1 MYSIDNFA
9 LRSHR
14 KNSGLT
20 QEDVAV
26 LIGAQ
31 SPSQVS
37 RHESGEREPDL
48 RTALAYSIVFDAPI
62 KHMLPKLHRDI
73 AQEVHARATALAERL
88 NESTDGLHVMHRVEH
103 LRQMAARI
111 SLFELDL

>member
-1 MYSIDNFA
+1 MHYIDNFA

-26 LIGAQ
+26 LIGVQ
-31 SPSQVS
+31 SASQVS
-37 RHESGEREPDL
+37 RQENGEREPDL
-48 RTALAYSIVFDAPI
+48 RMALAYQIVFDAPI
-62 KHMLPKLHRDI
+62 KHMLPKLYREL
-73 AQEVHARATALAERL
+73 AQEVHIRAAALSERL
-88 NESTDGLHVMHRVEH
+88 KESADGLHVMHRIEH

-111 SLFELDL
+111 SLFELDV

>member
-1 MYSIDNFA
+1 MYYFDNFA

-26 LIGAQ
+26 LIGVQ

-37 RHESGEREPDL
+37 RHENGEREPDL
-48 RTALAYSIVFDAPI
+48 RMALAYRILFDAPI
-62 KHMLPKLHRDI
+62 KHLLPKLYRDI
-73 AQEVHARATALAERL
+73 AQQVHTRAEALAERL
-88 NESTDGLHVMHRVEH
+88 KESTEGLHVMHRVEH
-103 LRQMAARI
+103 LRQMAGRI
-111 SLFELDL
+111 SLFELDV

>member
-1 MYSIDNFA
+1 MEYIDNYA

-14 KNSGLT
+14 KRSGLT

-37 RHESGEREPDL
+37 RQENGEREPDL
-48 RTALAYSIVFDAPI
+48 RAALAYRIIFDAPI
-62 KHMLPKLHRDI
+62 RHVVPKLYREI
-73 AQEVHARATALAERL
+73 AQQVHTQAEALATRL
-88 NESTDGLHVMHRVEH
+88 KESGEGLHATHRVEH
-103 LRQMAARI
+103 LRQMAGRI
-111 SLFELDL
+111 SLFELDV

>member
-20 QEDVAV
+20 QEDVAA

-37 RHESGEREPDL
+37 RHENGEREPDL
-48 RTALAYSIVFDAPI
+48 RTALAYRIVFDAPI
-62 KHMLPKLHRDI
+62 KYLLPKLYQDI
-73 AQEVHARATALAERL
+73 AQEVHTRAQALAERL
-88 NESTDGLHVMHRVEH
+88 NESTDGLHVMHRVDH
-103 LRQMAARI
+103 LRQMTARI
-111 SLFELDL
+111 SLYELDL